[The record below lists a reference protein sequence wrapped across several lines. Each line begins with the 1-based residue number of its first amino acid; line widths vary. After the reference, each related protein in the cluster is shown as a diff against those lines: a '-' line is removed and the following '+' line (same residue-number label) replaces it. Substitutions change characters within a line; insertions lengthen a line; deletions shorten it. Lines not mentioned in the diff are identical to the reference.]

1 MGLLLDTNVLIALME
16 QRLNERLRE
25 ALLTS
30 TTDLR
35 ASVASLWEIA
45 IKVRLGKLT
54 LNAPL
59 ERLPELLEGIGLAL
73 LTIKADHV
81 LAIALPEPPTR
92 DPFDRLLL
100 AQCSVEGLQLVTLDR
115 ALASHPLVWQS
126 A

>member
-25 ALLTS
+25 ALTS
-30 TTDLR
+30 TTDVR

-45 IKVRLGKLT
+45 IKIRLSKLT

-59 ERLPELLEGIGLAL
+59 ERLPELLEDVGLAL
-73 LTIKADHV
+73 LTIRADHV
-81 LAIALPEPPTR
+81 LAVAQPEPPTR

-100 AQCSVEGLQLVTLDR
+100 AQCGLEGLQLVTLDR

>member
-1 MGLLLDTNVLIALME
+1 ME

-25 ALLTS
+25 ALTS
-30 TTDLR
+30 TTDVR

-45 IKVRLGKLT
+45 VKVRLSKLT

-59 ERLPELLEGIGLAL
+59 ERLPELLEDMGLAL

-81 LAIALPEPPTR
+81 LAVAHPEPPTG

-100 AQCSVEGLQLVTLDR
+100 AQCGVEGLQLVTLDR

>member
-25 ALLTS
+25 ALTS
-30 TTDLR
+30 STDVR

-45 IKVRLGKLT
+45 IKVRLSKLT

-59 ERLPELLEGIGLAL
+59 ERLPELLEDMGLAL

-81 LAIALPEPPTR
+81 LAVAQPDPPTR

-100 AQCSVEGLQLVTLDR
+100 AQCGVEGLQLVTLDR
-115 ALASHPLVWQS
+115 ALASHPLVWRS